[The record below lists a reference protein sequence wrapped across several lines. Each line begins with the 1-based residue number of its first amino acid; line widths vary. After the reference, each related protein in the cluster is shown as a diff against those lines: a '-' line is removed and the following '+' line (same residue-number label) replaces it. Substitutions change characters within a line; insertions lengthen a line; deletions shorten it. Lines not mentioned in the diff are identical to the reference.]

1 MSRPTPGTYPAYF
14 ENYISKVQA
23 SSVKE
28 AIDTY
33 GKILIDRFKALPAEK
48 ADYAYAADKWTLKE
62 MLQHIIDTER
72 IFAYRAV
79 AISRKE
85 SIGLPGFDENS
96 YAANSKANRRDW
108 DSLLEEFS
116 AVRNATDLLLKT
128 FDEEQ
133 LSQQGTTNN
142 NPTTVKAIAFIIY
155 GHILHHLNIVND
167 RYL

>member
-14 ENYISKVQA
+14 ENYISKVLA
-23 SSVKE
+23 NTVLE
-28 AIDTY
+28 ALEKY
-33 GKILIDRFKALPAEK
+33 GVDVIERFKAIPADK
-48 ADYAYAADKWTLKE
+48 ASYAYAEGKWTLKE

-79 AISRKE
+79 AIARKE
-85 SIGLPGFDENS
+85 TIGLPGFDENS
-96 YAANSKANRRDW
+96 YAANSKANSRNW

-116 AVRNATDLLLKT
+116 AVRNATDLLLT
-128 FDEEQ
+128 SFDEEQ

-142 NPTTVKAIAFIIY
+142 NPTTVNAIAFIIY
-155 GHILHHLNIVND
+155 GHILHHLNIINE

>member
-1 MSRPTPGTYPAYF
+1 MPKPTPGTYPAYF

-23 SSVKE
+23 STVKE
-28 AIDTY
+28 ATVKY
-33 GKILIDRFKALPAEK
+33 GVELIDRFKALPFEK
-48 ADYAYAADKWTLKE
+48 ASYAYADGKWTLKE

-79 AISRKE
+79 AIARKE
-85 SIGLPGFDENS
+85 AIGLPGFDENA
-96 YAANSKANRRDW
+96 YAANSKANSRSW
-108 DSLLEEFS
+108 NSLLEEFV
-116 AVRNATDLLLKT
+116 AVRTATDLLLNS

-133 LSQQGTTNN
+133 LLQQGTTNN

-155 GHILHHLNIVND
+155 GHIAHHLNIINE